1 MKAAG
6 VMHTRLE
13 REIAVASERR
23 QAIQE
28 EKRLAKL
35 ATDAEKARVKAEKDE
50 PNKHKMVLDS
60 GKAVLWH

>member
-1 MKAAG
+1 
-6 VMHTRLE
+6 MHTRLE

-23 QAIQE
+23 KAIQE

-50 PNKHKMVLDS
+50 SNMHKMVGQWES
-60 GKAVLWH
+60 CVVLLK